1 MHTPLSNFP
10 NDRVSDTAVTFTRK
24 AWFTKQ
30 YALLACHIHRLL
42 KFHTTVIRKCAALL
56 GKVLSVI
63 VFIDRKFNFYHVL
76 WKTPKIFH
84 KIVLNWKGHLSEP
97 SQPCPLTRQVS
108 FLTRW
113 MISPL
118 LSTTSRLPLSLEF
131 SEESSST
138 MRSGTAPVTRI
149 TSTWRRPATWV
160 KEPECRG
167 VKRHPV
173 DNTDLRWKACYSISG
188 EQLHCYCWATSSNGK
203 LSVLPEPA
211 HSIACPVITLP
222 YFEPNLPLYL
232 ASQSHLHSYPSSTG

>member
-1 MHTPLSNFP
+1 
-10 NDRVSDTAVTFTRK
+10 
-24 AWFTKQ
+24 
-30 YALLACHIHRLL
+30 
-42 KFHTTVIRKCAALL
+42 
-56 GKVLSVI
+56 
-63 VFIDRKFNFYHVL
+63 
-76 WKTPKIFH
+76 
-84 KIVLNWKGHLSEP
+84 
-97 SQPCPLTRQVS
+97 
-108 FLTRW
+108 

-138 MRSGTAPVTRI
+138 TRSGTAPVTRI

-173 DNTDLRWKACYSISG
+173 DNTDLRWKACYDISG
-188 EQLHCYCWATSSNGK
+188 EQLHCYCWGTSSNGK

-232 ASQSHLHSYPSSTG
+232 ASQSHLHSYPSSTGQPMNSTKAAITFYLELSVSLIHIFIHLLI